1 MTKDKFTLNHSEA
14 MRSLDSYTCREPGS
28 LLRRLIALP
37 DLFDVLLR
45 VAAVSQPEYVS
56 IALEEPSN
64 GPIERLRLILC
75 DHRESPRIGVTRDY
89 EREALQTNELRPN
102 AVIAG
107 IEKLLDH
114 ANEVLL
120 ALRALRLGKERV
132 EYETD
137 YSDPKN
143 LITLLENRDCIVFHR
158 DTVSRLVR
166 EKPGPIYYGDIDLVE
181 DGGSWGDSGGRWA
194 DEMER
199 RLIQLKAVIRF

>member
-1 MTKDKFTLNHSEA
+1 MTNDEFTLDHSAA
-14 MRSLDSYTCREPGS
+14 MCSLDSYTRREPGS
-28 LLRRLIALP
+28 LLRQLIALP

-45 VAAVSQPEYVS
+45 VAAVSHPEYVS
-56 IALEEPSN
+56 IVLEEPSS
-64 GPIERLRLILC
+64 GPVKQVRLILC
-75 DHRESPRIGVTRDY
+75 DHRESPRIGVTREYD
-89 EREALQTNELRPN
+89 RGALPTSKLRAN
-102 AVIAG
+102 AVIGAV
-107 IEKLLDH
+107 EKLLDH

-143 LITLLENRDCIVFHR
+143 LITLLENRDCVVLHR
-158 DTVSRLVR
+158 DTVSRLVA

-181 DGGSWGDSGGRWA
+181 GGSWGDSGGRWA

-199 RLIQLKAVIRF
+199 RLIELKAVIPF